1 MTKRTLIIS
10 SIILG
15 TVLTISSAQN
25 AEKSVPEPA
34 EKKKPFYLFGLD
46 CDEEGIPISRHGYS
60 AYPGYDGRLRRALE
74 DSGHTRKLK
83 RRIQSGKNNV
93 NYSVVEEEDDAKRND
108 DRQQR
113 RNLSKCSKGSKGSKS
128 SKSKGGKVRID
139 KGSLQYFFHV

>member
-34 EKKKPFYLFGLD
+34 EKKKPFYLFGSD

-83 RRIQSGKNNV
+83 RRIQSGKNTINT
-93 NYSVVEEEDDAKRND
+93 VVDEEDDAKRND
-108 DRQQR
+108 NRKQH

-139 KGSLQYFFHV
+139 KETLQYFFHV

>member
-15 TVLTISSAQN
+15 TVLTISSAQK
-25 AEKSVPEPA
+25 AEKLPEPA
-34 EKKKPFYLFGLD
+34 KEKKKPFYLFGSD
-46 CDEEGIPISRHGYS
+46 CDEEGEPIARHGYS
-60 AYPGYDGRLRRALE
+60 AYPEYDGRRALE

-83 RRIQSGKNNV
+83 RRIQSGKNTINT
-93 NYSVVEEEDDAKRND
+93 VVDEEDDTNNNNN
-108 DRQQR
+108 RQQR

>member
-34 EKKKPFYLFGLD
+34 EKKKPFYLFGSD
-46 CDEEGIPISRHGYS
+46 CDEEGIPIARHGYS
-60 AYPGYDGRLRRALE
+60 AYPGYDGRRALE
-74 DSGHTRKLK
+74 DLGDGTRKLK
-83 RRIQSGKNNV
+83 RRIQSAKNNV
-93 NYSVVEEEDDAKRND
+93 NSVVEEEDDTKRNN

-139 KGSLQYFFHV
+139 KGSLQYCFLV

>member
-34 EKKKPFYLFGLD
+34 EKKKPFYLFGSD
-46 CDEEGIPISRHGYS
+46 CDEEGEPIARHGYS
-60 AYPGYDGRLRRALE
+60 AYPEYDGRRALE

-83 RRIQSGKNNV
+83 RRIQSGKNTINT
-93 NYSVVEEEDDAKRND
+93 VVDEEDDAKRND
-108 DRQQR
+108 NRKQH

>member
-1 MTKRTLIIS
+1 MSKRTLIIS

-15 TVLTISSAQN
+15 TVLTISSAQK
-25 AEKSVPEPA
+25 AEKLPEPA
-34 EKKKPFYLFGLD
+34 KEKKKPFYLFGSD

-83 RRIQSGKNNV
+83 RRIQSGKNTINT
-93 NYSVVEEEDDAKRND
+93 VVDEEDDAKRND
-108 DRQQR
+108 NRKQR

-139 KGSLQYFFHV
+139 KGSLQYCFLV